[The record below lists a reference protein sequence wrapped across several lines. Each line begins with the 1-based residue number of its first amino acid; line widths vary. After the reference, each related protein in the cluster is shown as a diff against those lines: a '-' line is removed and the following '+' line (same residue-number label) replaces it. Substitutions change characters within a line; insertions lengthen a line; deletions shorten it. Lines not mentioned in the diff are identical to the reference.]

1 MKEPVKVRQ
10 LPGYHRYQY
19 DQIDKL
25 RLDHGHC
32 CQAEHRKHEYNAD
45 DYAKFETFKHSWRLA
60 VGSWRMAVA
69 LRLTLSALCF

>member
-10 LPGYHRYQY
+10 LPGHNRYQY

-32 CQAEHRKHEYNAD
+32 CQAEHCKHEYNTD
-45 DYAKFETFKHSWRLA
+45 DYAKFETF
-60 VGSWRMAVA
+60 
-69 LRLTLSALCF
+69 